1 MAVSDE
7 QLIRWLLHSDQ
18 RIRSASLDLLSSSYC
33 SSPEILKNVQEVW
46 TREGVEAAFRD
57 FPLISHLSIPAEKVG
72 EILARAAQMIA
83 GRKLTDRVCRCA
95 GKLLEALSVERAST
109 FAPHLEAIRSLKQ
122 ESKIFFRVPIES
134 MELRAAALER
144 QASSLHL
151 DFEDGQ
157 PADIV
162 IALESLWERGEADRW
177 IERGMQAWINSSV
190 GSASASPLAVAV
202 LELVSR
208 HSIRGVEESLMELVD
223 RDEASVA
230 DLATIG
236 LVRGRNPQTQQLIAE
251 RFAKMSRSGQLRS
264 LDLIR
269 RMRLPQSSELVRFL
283 LPYGVDITVQN
294 GARSA
299 EVMLF
304 DFKLLE
310 DWLEAFLLLD
320 EASVQRW
327 EYAIPIV
334 LPLAREV
341 SASDWP
347 RIKSLLLMRLGRGFE
362 IEYSV

>member
-33 SSPEILKNVQEVW
+33 SSPEILNNVRAVW
-46 TREGVEAAFRD
+46 NRDGVETGFRD
-57 FPLISHLSIPAEKVG
+57 FPLISHLSIAPEKVG
-72 EILARAAQMIA
+72 ELLVHARQLVA
-83 GRKLTDRVCRCA
+83 GRKLTDRACRCA
-95 GKLLEALSVERAST
+95 GKLLEAISVERAST
-109 FAPHLEAIRSLKQ
+109 FAPHLEAIRGLKQ

-144 QASSLHL
+144 EASSLHL
-151 DFEDGQ
+151 DFEDGR
-157 PADIV
+157 PADIA

-177 IERGMQAWINSSV
+177 IERGMQAWSDSSI
-190 GSASASPLAVAV
+190 GSESVSPLAVAV

-208 HSIRGVEESLMELVD
+208 HSIRGVEESLITLVD
-223 RDEASVA
+223 RYEASVA

-236 LVRGRNPQTQQLIAE
+236 LVRGRNPQTQRLIAE
-251 RFAKMSRSGQLRS
+251 RFPKMSRSGQLRS

-283 LPYGVDITVQN
+283 LPHGVDITVQN

-304 DFKLLE
+304 DFKSLE

-320 EASVQRW
+320 ATSVQRL

-334 LPLAREV
+334 SPLAQEV
-341 SASDWP
+341 AASEWP
-347 RIKSLLLMRLGRGFE
+347 RIKRLMLTRLGRGFE
-362 IEYSV
+362 IE